1 MAKFKTVTVNNMTD
15 AIMKELE
22 YYATGTAEMLKA
34 EIKAATKECKEEVK
48 KNIDAIPVGTG
59 GAYPHNGLVLTGD
72 YKASW
77 GYTKNYEGR
86 VDIRYTVHAKK
97 GEYRLTHL
105 LENGHAKVLWGR
117 RTNGRVPAY
126 PHIGPA
132 EQKIEKKLLNKIK
145 VRLQTNDYS

>member
-1 MAKFKTVTVNNMTD
+1 MATFKTVTVNNMTD

-34 EIKAATKECKEEVK
+34 EIKAATKECRDEVK
-48 KNIDAIPVGTG
+48 KNIDSIPVGSG
-59 GAYPHNGLVLTGD
+59 NYAHNGLVKTGD

-105 LENGHAKVLWGR
+105 LENGHAKVLWGK
-117 RTNGRVPAY
+117 RTGGRVKAY

-132 EQKIEKKLLNKIK
+132 EQKIEKKLINKIK
-145 VRLQTNDYS
+145 VRIQTNDYS